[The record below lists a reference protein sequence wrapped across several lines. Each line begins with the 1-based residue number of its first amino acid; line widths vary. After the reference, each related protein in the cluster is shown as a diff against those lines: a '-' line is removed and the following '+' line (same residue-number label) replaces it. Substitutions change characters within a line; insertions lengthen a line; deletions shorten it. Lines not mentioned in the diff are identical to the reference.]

1 MMSSEITVY
10 VVAIITFILLIGIL
24 KWLHYLTAN
33 KYIIEQFDT
42 KTPSTNVSGVPS
54 LPGAFGYGSLHS
66 ATNHNVNVPINTSY
80 SCKNMCGP
88 NNRCSKTGTQCLSDL
103 DCYGCKPQF
112 QITPMA
118 PPVKISGL
126 NEAGKLTTAISPT
139 FSILTTDIGTQAMP
153 IENEP
158 GYLKKTEQNQNPPEY
173 FKGDNTWKKSFDLGA
188 ELFDKRYNPGQQ
200 VYMKNYPIRQ
210 TLSGEFMYDG
220 PPAANE
226 YL

>member
-1 MMSSEITVY
+1 MSSQITIY
-10 VVAIITFILLIGIL
+10 VVAIIAFILLIGLL
-24 KWLHYLTAN
+24 KWLHYLTTN

-42 KTPSTNVSGVPS
+42 K
-54 LPGAFGYGSLHS
+54 S
-66 ATNHNVNVPINTSY
+66 ATNYNVNVPINTSY

-88 NNRCSKTGTQCLSDL
+88 NNRCSKTGGQCLSDL
-103 DCYGCKPQF
+103 DCYGCKPQI
-112 QITPMA
+112 QTIPLA
-118 PPVKISGL
+118 PTVKIAGL
-126 NEAGKLTTAISPT
+126 NESGKLTTAISPT

-158 GYLKKTEQNQNPPEY
+158 GYIKKTDQNQNPPEY
-173 FKGDNTWKKSFDLGA
+173 FKGDNTWKKPFDIGNK
-188 ELFDKRYNPGQQ
+188 LFDKRYNPGQQ
-200 VYMKNYPIRQ
+200 VYMKNYPKRQ

>member
-1 MMSSEITVY
+1 MSSQITIY
-10 VVAIITFILLIGIL
+10 VVAFITFILLIGIL
-24 KWLHYLTAN
+24 KWLHYLTTN

-42 KTPSTNVSGVPS
+42 N
-54 LPGAFGYGSLHS
+54 S

-88 NNRCSKTGTQCLSDL
+88 NNRCSKTGGQCLSDL
-103 DCYGCKPQF
+103 DCYGCKPKIQT
-112 QITPMA
+112 IPLA
-118 PPVKISGL
+118 PTVKISGL

-139 FSILTTDIGTQAMP
+139 FSTLTTDIGTQAMP

-158 GYLKKTEQNQNPPEY
+158 GYIKKPDQNQNPPEY
-173 FKGDNTWKKSFDLGA
+173 FKGDNTWKNSFDLGA
-188 ELFDKRYNPGQQ
+188 KLFDKRYNPGQQ
-200 VYMKNYPIRQ
+200 VYIKNYPKRH